1 MFCVGSAPGAPE
13 RKLYWPQQICKRI
26 IEVLQL
32 LVAGPWRTEVICLS
46 QDRKHTILSTVKT
59 SLRGRYFKQRNYPD
73 NAHDLE
79 EKYRQYR
86 LQLLMTPLQN
96 FLTRGATEG
105 KDPPKWCSSGCGL
118 PSPHTRPESYTR
130 REALMIAINYGLFE
144 WLSAWESCTP
154 KKKRKTLQQ
163 GKETLCFWSRQPAHL
178 SPCALFWAS
187 PLCTQRPNNSKPLCF
202 PTPALKSSPLHR
214 VNSINELLFFFLIN
228 PTLGKDFAN
237 HVSLLSCSIWPI
249 IGYGRE
255 QKRLFL
261 TAHNADK

>member
-1 MFCVGSAPGAPE
+1 MVQLWLRAALSPHPPWIIHKKGSTDDCYQLRVIWMTFSL
-13 RKLYWPQQICKRI
+13 RKLH
-26 IEVLQL
+26 
-32 LVAGPWRTEVICLS
+32 S
-46 QDRKHTILSTVKT
+46 
-59 SLRGRYFKQRNYPD
+59 
-73 NAHDLE
+73 
-79 EKYRQYR
+79 
-86 LQLLMTPLQN
+86 
-96 FLTRGATEG
+96 
-105 KDPPKWCSSGCGL
+105 
-118 PSPHTRPESYTR
+118 
-130 REALMIAINYGLFE
+130 
-144 WLSAWESCTP
+144 
-154 KKKRKTLQQ
+154 KKKRKTMQQ

-187 PLCTQRPNNSKPLCF
+187 PLCTQRPSNRQPLCF

-228 PTLGKDFAN
+228 PNVGKDFAN

>member
-73 NAHDLE
+73 NAHNLE
-79 EKYRQYR
+79 EKYSQYR
-86 LQLLMTPLQN
+86 LQLLMKPLQN
-96 FLTRGATEG
+96 FQTRGATEG

-154 KKKRKTLQQ
+154 KKREKQCNRERRPCVFEVDSQHISLLVHCSGHPRSAPK
-163 GKETLCFWSRQPAHL
+163 GPATG
-178 SPCALFWAS
+178 SPSAS
-187 PLCTQRPNNSKPLCF
+187 PPLRWS
-202 PTPALKSSPLHR
+202 L
-214 VNSINELLFFFLIN
+214 LLF
-228 PTLGKDFAN
+228 TG
-237 HVSLLSCSIWPI
+237 
-249 IGYGRE
+249 
-255 QKRLFL
+255 
-261 TAHNADK
+261 